1 MHTFRRSLG
10 SEMIDSGESLE
21 MVAQVLGHRDRE
33 ATKGYI
39 SISERMLRKCPLD
52 MPQLNKAEVNHDPN
66 EV

>member
-1 MHTFRRSLG
+1 
-10 SEMIDSGESLE
+10 MIDSGESLE